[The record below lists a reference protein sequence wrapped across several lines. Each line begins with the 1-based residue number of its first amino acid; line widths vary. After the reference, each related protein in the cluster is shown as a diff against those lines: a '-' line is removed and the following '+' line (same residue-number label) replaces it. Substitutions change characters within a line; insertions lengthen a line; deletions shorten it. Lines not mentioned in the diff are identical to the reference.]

1 MNQFIGLG
9 EVGIDEFF
17 AVLVQDR
24 TPRLLEEDV
33 VARVALLKLGSD
45 LLLEI
50 VIGVFGFPQA
60 VSQDLAE

>member
-17 AVLVQDR
+17 AVLVQYR

-33 VARVALLKLGSD
+33 VARVAGFELG
-45 LLLEI
+45 LYLFFE
-50 VIGVFGFPQA
+50 VVVGVLGFP
-60 VSQDLAE
+60 